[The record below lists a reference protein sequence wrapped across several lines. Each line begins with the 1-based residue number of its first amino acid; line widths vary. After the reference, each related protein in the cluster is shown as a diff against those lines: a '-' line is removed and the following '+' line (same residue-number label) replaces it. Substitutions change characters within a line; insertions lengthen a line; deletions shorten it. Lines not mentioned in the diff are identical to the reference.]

1 MLKVQS
7 TGHNIA
13 ILHCNRKMSVGMKYT
28 VCTILTSIYA
38 QTDMNKTNKFLS
50 DTVSTI
56 DSVKVSID
64 LVSAIIE
71 PNCVN

>member
-1 MLKVQS
+1 
-7 TGHNIA
+7 
-13 ILHCNRKMSVGMKYT
+13 MKYT